1 MDEVLDHGVKVGR
14 MEVTSETTQ
23 RALHAS
29 MVILVDSDHQLL
41 K

>member
-1 MDEVLDHGVKVGR
+1 MDEVLDHGVKVGCI
-14 MEVTSETTQ
+14 EVTSEMAQ

-29 MVILVDSDHQLL
+29 MAILMDIDHQLL